1 MGTPIIS
8 YISPTDANAGS
19 SATTLSVYGQNF
31 DTNTQISF
39 AGTTLNTTF
48 TSLNQVSAVI
58 PASSLASGTLG
69 SATVS
74 TTNLYGTSNTAS
86 FQVVAASSTSLSDL
100 NNIVTGI
107 NLSDLDVGVQTPSQ
121 YITTVN
127 NVQTYIVQQND
138 TLQSIAA
145 NQLGD
150 ASQWMNIAFIN
161 NLRYPYISTSAL
173 DTSGTNS
180 SSTTILTTNADVG
193 DQTIYLNNLSQSLTV
208 GCVLYFQLA
217 NTYANSSLN
226 VVSEIH
232 TIISITTSSY
242 NYEVTVGI
250 DTPLTNNYLAGTSIN
265 VLTTQNNTTSIVVQ
279 PGQTILIPSSV
290 QNNSNVKTNS
300 SSNSTD
306 PNIFLGQDL
315 SLDASGNLSSDDTG
329 DMNTVAGVANLQ
341 QALSNRLDTELG
353 ELIYYPNYGNVL
365 IDYIGTVNNSALA
378 ILSNQKISSTLLE
391 DPRVNSI
398 TNITSTVGGDILAVN
413 VDLEIS
419 SMSSGATFDFVLNQG
434 A

>member
-173 DTSGTNS
+173 DTS
-180 SSTTILTTNADVG
+180 ILTTNADVG